1 MKFQLKMTFLIESLN
16 NFKLLQ
22 MKKKAKKMKINDN
35 NDNIIKMNST
45 KSNLLGLIQL
55 DYGEENDENKE
66 NSNILEPIELDKSH
80 LNMSIRK
87 SFVDSFRRDSAMIL
101 PSVYQKD
108 QEKRASLFK

>member
-1 MKFQLKMTFLIESLN
+1 MKAFLIESLN

-22 MKKKAKKMKINDN
+22 MKEKARKIQRNDN
-35 NDNIIKMNST
+35 SDNIIKSNST

-66 NSNILEPIELDKSH
+66 NSNILEPMELEKSN

-87 SFVDSFRRDSAMIL
+87 SFVDSFRRESAMIL

-108 QEKRASLFK
+108 LAKRASLFK